1 MKLRDDEKMDYEE
14 ELFNKKDLR
23 KRKDKKRVHKH
34 TKDHEEDDCSTESL
48 KKMKE
53 EIDELR
59 KREIVR
65 AKELDEL
72 KKKIEIRDNESANS
86 SMEPEYALDFNR
98 DAYLSKGFIESAKWI
113 KEVVAKNMI
122 EKMNKDNESEHFVA
136 ILKNKKASTYL
147 GIRTCARYNRGELCS
162 FGKLHSTHK
171 PEAGAIP
178 QPQTME
184 HQTYREHRI
193 SKVTNGGEAS
203 GSPSVHERLGRR
215 NETRIHACTL
225 CMESFGSAYGHSVL
239 NCPWILKKNWPHD

>member
-1 MKLRDDEKMDYEE
+1 MKLRDDEKMDYDE

-23 KRKDKKRVHKH
+23 KKRDKKRVHKNMKEH
-34 TKDHEEDDCSTESL
+34 EDDECSKESF

-72 KKKIEIRDNESANS
+72 KKKVEERDNESSNS
-86 SMEPEYALDFNR
+86 PTEPDYALDFDR
-98 DAYLSKGFIESAKWI
+98 DTYLSKGFIESAKWI
-113 KEVVAKNMI
+113 KDVVAKNMI
-122 EKMNKDNESEHFVA
+122 DKMNKDPITERFVA

-147 GIRTCARYNRGELCS
+147 GIRTCARYNRGELCN
-162 FGKLHSTHK
+162 FGKLHATHK
-171 PEAGAIP
+171 PEVGVNP

-193 SKVTNGGEAS
+193 SKTSNGCEAS
-203 GSPSVHERLGRR
+203 GNPASSVHERLGRR

-225 CMESFGSAYGHSVL
+225 CMEAFGSANGHSVL
-239 NCPWILKKNWPHD
+239 NCPWILQKNWS